1 MSFAGPLNDSL
12 KGVLTPDILFRA
24 VKSEAKLENVMNI
37 ENEMND
43 FVVSEVEL
51 LELENF
57 CLNQL
62 ESYNYESAEIADI
75 LQFGDLSIE
84 H

>member
-1 MSFAGPLNDSL
+1 
-12 KGVLTPDILFRA
+12 VLTQDILFRA
-24 VKSEAKLENVMNI
+24 TKSEAKLENIMNI
-37 ENEMND
+37 ENEMSN
-43 FVVSEVEL
+43 VMVSEVEL

-75 LQFGDLSIE
+75 MQFNDLSIE
-84 H
+84 Q